1 MKHFLLLS
9 ALTCVTIGV
18 FAQVNGGMR
27 GRGERVSRGADE
39 REARG
44 VDEREARGARG
55 AGERLWYRQPAAVWT
70 EALPVGN
77 GRMGGM
83 VYGGVGNEVISLN
96 EATLWS
102 GGPVKDSVN
111 PEAKQYLAPLRKAL
125 FAEDYPTAEQ
135 LARKMQGVYS
145 ESYLPLGDLRIRQGF
160 GGSGTL
166 VDAAAVVATS
176 VYSRELDIRDGVAR
190 TKYTVNGVEY
200 VREVFVSAPDQVM
213 VVRWTSSKAGAL
225 DLTISASS
233 LLRNEHVVEGGDWLM
248 KGKAPVHVSPS
259 YVDYDKEPV
268 VYDDKDIHRGM
279 PWKMMAR
286 AVSRDGIVKVDT
298 GGIRVSRAS
307 SIVLYVS
314 MGTGFNG
321 YDRAPMS
328 GIALGKVRENLRKAM
343 ARPYVSVWKDHL
355 ADVHRYFDRVS
366 LNLGVSDG
374 GSGDKSG
381 TGADLPTDERLAA
394 YTKGGSDAGLEALY
408 FQYGRYL
415 LMGSSRTP
423 GVPANLQG
431 IWNAELRAP
440 WSSNY
445 TTNINV
451 QMNYWLAEECNLSEM
466 TEPLNEW
473 MEALPVTGG
482 KAAKEYYGAGGWV
495 VHHNSDIWGL
505 ATPVGDMGHGDPKWA
520 NWPMGGA
527 WLVRHLWE
535 HYLYTGD
542 RRFLKDT
549 AYPLMK
555 GAAEFML
562 DWLVPDQQGR
572 LVTAPSMSPE
582 NDFIYGD
589 KKVADVSVATTMD
602 MGIIRDLF
610 GNLIAAESLLG
621 VDAAFR
627 QRLAAAKER
636 LFPYQVGS
644 QGQLQEWYKDYPSP
658 DPHHRHV
665 SHLYSL
671 YPAHEISVLRTP
683 KLAEAA
689 KQALIL
695 RGDVGTGWSMAW
707 KVNLWAR
714 LLDGNHAY
722 RLFRHLLRL
731 TRENEVEYGGGEGGG
746 AYPDLLDAH
755 PPFQIDGNF
764 GGAAGIAEMLLQ
776 SQDGDVHLL
785 PALPDAW
792 PDGSVKGLV
801 ARGGFVVGMDWKGG
815 RLVSARVSSRNGG
828 SCTVRTAV
836 PLKWMGVR
844 SMKNGSDY
852 VLVLKTMRGQNYLL
866 EADAAA
872 AVVTRDTVDVTAF
885 GVKPGSGAD
894 AGQAVRSAI
903 SACAGKGSVV
913 LNFPKGRYDFW
924 PEGSEKR
931 HYFISNTS
939 SEEEDPLK
947 NYAIGLLFEGMKNL
961 VIEGNGSLF
970 VFHGKM
976 ITCVF
981 DQCVGMRMQ
990 HVRMDFAR
998 PTMSEMTFRLVKKDS
1013 VVAAV
1018 HPDSKFRIDDGK
1030 LRWVG
1035 EGWEAKDN
1043 FAIAVDTV
1051 TGEWRYSDWGPF
1063 EKSAARLEKNGL
1075 VSFRGDFSGVNL
1087 RPGQVLTVRDPL
1099 RDAAGIFVN
1108 HSSEVRLEDID
1119 IYYMHGLGIVSQ
1131 WSENLFYNRV
1141 RVAPAVGSGRVIA
1154 SFADGMHFS
1163 GCSGAVRIE
1172 DCHFRGLHDDAVN
1185 VHGTHLQIQSR
1196 PSSTSL
1202 VVRYKHPQTY
1212 GMEAFFPGDS
1222 VAFVHAY
1229 TLESYR
1235 MGRVIAARM
1244 LDERNILLELSEP
1257 IDSAALKAGDCLEN
1271 ITHEPSLVVRNCRF
1285 EGTNTRGLLVTT
1297 RGKVVVEN
1305 NVFYRTG
1312 MQAILIADDAKSWY
1326 ESGPVRDVVIRR
1338 NRFEECGY
1346 NSAPDNYTIAIVP
1359 ETSELVPGYAVHRN
1373 IRIEDNVF
1381 KVYDYPVLKARS
1393 VDGLTFLHNTIL
1405 SSSFL
1410 PAGQKRPRVLLT
1422 ACTHVST
1429 DL

>member
-9 ALTCVTIGV
+9 ALTCTTIGV
-18 FAQVNGGMR
+18 FAQVKVGTRRWG
-27 GRGERVSRGADE
+27 GAD
-39 REARG
+39 
-44 VDEREARGARG
+44 
-55 AGERLWYRQPAAVWT
+55 ERLWYRQPAVVWT

-102 GGPVKDSVN
+102 GGPVKESVN

-125 FAEDYPTAEQ
+125 FAEDYPAAVQ
-135 LARKMQGVYS
+135 LAKKMQGVYS
-145 ESYLPLGDLRIRQGF
+145 ESYLPLGDLRIHQDF
-160 GGSGTL
+160 GGEVTP
-166 VDAAAVVATS
+166 A
-176 VYSRELDIRDGVAR
+176 VYSRELNIRDAVAL
-190 TKYTVNGVEY
+190 TKYTVKGVEY
-200 VREVFVSAPDQVM
+200 VREVYVSAPDQVM
-213 VVRWTSSKAGAL
+213 IVRWTSSRAGAL

-233 LLRNEHVVEGGDWLM
+233 LLRNEFVVEGGAWVM

-268 VYDDKDIHRGM
+268 IYDDKDVHRGM

-286 AVSRDGIVKVDT
+286 AVSGDGVVKVDT
-298 GGIRVSRAS
+298 DGIRVSGAS
-307 SIVLYVS
+307 SVVLYVS

-321 YDRAPMS
+321 FDRAPMS
-328 GIALGKVRENLRKAM
+328 EVALGKVKESLDRAM
-343 ARPYVSVWKDHL
+343 ARSYTAVRADHL
-355 ADVHRYFDRVS
+355 ADVHGYFDRVS
-366 LNLGVSDG
+366 LNLG
-374 GSGDKSG
+374 G
-381 TGADLPTDERLAA
+381 TVDLPTDERLAA
-394 YTKGGSDAGLEALY
+394 YTKGGIDPGLEALY

-466 TEPLNEW
+466 TQPLNEW

-482 KAAKEYYGAGGWV
+482 AAAAEYYGARGWV
-495 VHHNSDIWGL
+495 VHHNSDIWAL
-505 ATPVGDMGHGDPKWA
+505 STPVGDFGRGDPKWA

-542 RRFLKDT
+542 RGFLKDT

-555 GAAEFML
+555 GAAEFVL

-610 GNLIAAESLLG
+610 DNLIAADSLLG
-621 VDAAFR
+621 SDVGFR
-627 QRLAAAKER
+627 RRVAAARDR

-671 YPAHEISVLRTP
+671 YPAHEISVLKTP
-683 KLAEAA
+683 KLADAA

-714 LLDGNHAY
+714 LQDGNHAY

-731 TRENEVEYGGGEGGG
+731 TRENEVEYGDGEGGG

-792 PDGSVKGLV
+792 PEGTVEGLV
-801 ARGGFVVGMDWKGG
+801 ARGGFVVGMDWKAG
-815 RLVSARVSSRNGG
+815 RLVSARMLSKNGGRCIIRSAVPLVLEGTGNHSKYRNGG
-828 SCTVRTAV
+828 YMLVMMTEKGKFYSFAEFRRNLDVT
-836 PLKWMGVR
+836 KFGVR
-844 SMKNGSDY
+844 
-852 VLVLKTMRGQNYLL
+852 
-866 EADAAA
+866 
-872 AVVTRDTVDVTAF
+872 
-885 GVKPGSGAD
+885 PGSGED
-894 AGQAVRSAI
+894 VGPGVRKAI
-903 SACAGKGSVV
+903 LACAGKGPVV

-924 PEGSEKR
+924 PEGAEKR

-939 SEEEDPLK
+939 SEQEDPLK

-981 DQCVGMRMQ
+981 DQCAGVRMQ

-998 PTMSEMTFRLVKKDS
+998 PTMSEMSFRLVTKDR
-1013 VVAAV
+1013 VLVAV

-1030 LRWVG
+1030 LRWIG
-1035 EGWEAKDN
+1035 EGWSAKDN
-1043 FAIAVDTV
+1043 FAIVVDRV
-1051 TGEWRYSDWGPF
+1051 RGEWRYSDWGPF
-1063 EKSAARLEKNGL
+1063 ERSRATVAGGGRL
-1075 VSFRGDFSGVNL
+1075 VSFKGDFSGVGF

-1099 RDAAGIFVN
+1099 RDAAGVLVN
-1108 HSSEVRLEDID
+1108 HSSEIRLEDID

-1141 RVAPAVGSGRVIA
+1141 RVVPAAGSGRVIA

-1172 DCHFRGLHDDAVN
+1172 NCHFRGLHDDAVN

-1196 PSSTSL
+1196 PMASSL
-1202 VVRYKHPQTY
+1202 VVRYQHPQTY

-1222 VAFVHAY
+1222 IAFVHAF

-1235 MGRVIAARM
+1235 MGRVVGARM
-1244 LDERNILLELSEP
+1244 LDERNILVELSEP
-1257 IDSAALKAGDCLEN
+1257 IDSAVLKAGDCLEN
-1271 ITHEPSLVVRNCRF
+1271 ITREPSLMVRKCRF

-1297 RGKVVVEN
+1297 RGKVVIEN

-1326 ESGPVRDVVIRR
+1326 ESGPVRDVVIRH

-1359 ETSELVPGYAVHRN
+1359 ENSELVPGYAVHRN

-1381 KVYDYPVLKARS
+1381 KVYDHPVLKARS

-1410 PAGQKRPRVLLT
+1410 PAGPRRPRVLLT
-1422 ACTHVST
+1422 ACTGTRISAG
-1429 DL
+1429 L